1 MTKFNT
7 YEYNLG
13 KCYATAL
20 LYGDFSGL
28 EEQDVKQVY
37 KFIDGLIEEHGSF
50 HVEIPDAN
58 ETDFRRCEL
67 SGLYNDC
74 WQYNIMVQV

>member
-1 MTKFNT
+1 MINFDT

-20 LYGDFSGL
+20 LYGDTSGL
-28 EEQDVKQVY
+28 EDDDIKLVY
-37 KFIDGLIEEHGSF
+37 KFIDELVERHGQFHIE
-50 HVEIPDAN
+50 ILDAN

-74 WQYNIMVQV
+74 WQYNIMVKA